1 MFTLRCGSR
10 EPIVTFWCLCRVYF
24 YITLRLARADCDGLM
39 LNLCSVHVQ
48 STTTFESPLNVE
60 ATRCASCVDRR
71 LRARLDSE
79 REMCDALRLE
89 LAESKR
95 GHQSQ
100 QQRDSKKL
108 NDFSRYETAR
118 SSTTSAGTR
127 QLEAQRLQQVRDSK
141 KLNDFSRYETA
152 VKKIA
157 IKILL
162 CFAVMATVHCC

>member
-1 MFTLRCGSR
+1 MC
-10 EPIVTFWCLCRVYF
+10 
-24 YITLRLARADCDGLM
+24 
-39 LNLCSVHVQ
+39 VQ

-100 QQRDSKKL
+100 QQRDSRKL
-108 NDFSRYETAR
+108 NDCSRYETAAHLWFHQWCFYM
-118 SSTTSAGTR
+118 TQMSAFTGTCTCTFYYLSVNFDSGSILFMTCAVDPR
-127 QLEAQRLQQVRDSK
+127 ISFFIVTVTPRLV
-141 KLNDFSRYETA
+141 
-152 VKKIA
+152 
-157 IKILL
+157 
-162 CFAVMATVHCC
+162 TVLVHVL